1 MVAQVEIVAGG
12 GGELGR
18 ATAMALAAGGR
29 SVVAVDRN
37 ERGLLTSPAASA
49 ARWPRPPT
57 PLWRESSST
66 GGDALSTT
74 PETLRLMFDVNRD
87 GAVAEP
93 GGSAAHAPGLRGHR
107 GRGRRPGL
115 EPAEGMAAYREQG
128 RPGAP
133 DAHPRHRARRA
144 RSPGERGLLDT
155 TANRAALPAEVMA
168 KAVSPEAIADVIAFR
183 VSDAAAPGSGAILPV
198 YGG

>member
-1 MVAQVEIVAGG
+1 
-12 GGELGR
+12 
-18 ATAMALAAGGR
+18 
-29 SVVAVDRN
+29 
-37 ERGLLTSPAASA
+37 
-49 ARWPRPPT
+49 
-57 PLWRESSST
+57 
-66 GGDALSTT
+66 
-74 PETLRLMFDVNRD
+74 MFDVNL
-87 GAVAEP
+87 GPALWLSQAVAP
-93 GGSAAHAPGLRGHR
+93 DMPQGSGVIVHVA
-107 GRGRRPGL
+107 RRPGL